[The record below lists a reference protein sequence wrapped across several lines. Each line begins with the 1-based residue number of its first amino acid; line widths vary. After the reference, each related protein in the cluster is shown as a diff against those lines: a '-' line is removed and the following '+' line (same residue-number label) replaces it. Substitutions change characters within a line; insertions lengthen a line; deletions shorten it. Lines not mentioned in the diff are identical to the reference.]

1 MSLAN
6 DCLLHRRVA
15 RSAVID
21 EVLSIFKPRDLR
33 IARSSS
39 TV

>member
-6 DCLLHRRVA
+6 DCLLHGRVA
-15 RSAVID
+15 RSTGID
-21 EVLSIFKPRDLR
+21 EVLSIFKPGDLR
-33 IARSSS
+33 IARSSV